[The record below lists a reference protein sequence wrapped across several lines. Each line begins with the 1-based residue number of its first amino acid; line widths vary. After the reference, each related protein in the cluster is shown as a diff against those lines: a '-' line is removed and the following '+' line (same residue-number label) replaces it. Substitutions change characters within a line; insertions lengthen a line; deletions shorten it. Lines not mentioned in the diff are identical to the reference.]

1 MAGAFLHQG
10 AVVQCP
16 HGGPAQP
23 TVVNSRVKVQQQAA
37 VTQAAPYTVNG
48 CGLSSSGGSPC
59 VSAQWVVAARR
70 VKAGGQPVLLDNSTA
85 VCSPTGTGLQVV
97 QTQARVKGE

>member
-1 MAGAFLHQG
+1 MAGALLHQG
-10 AVVQCP
+10 AVVQCQ

-37 VTQAAPYTVNG
+37 VTQAAPYTVSG
-48 CGLSSSGGSPC
+48 CGLSGSSPC
-59 VSAQWVVAARR
+59 VTAQWVVAARR
-70 VKAGGQPVLLDNSTA
+70 VKAGGQPVLLDNGTA

-97 QTQARVKGE
+97 QSQTRVKGE